1 MINIPI
7 SIGDLFDRISI
18 LEIKL
23 EKIQNKEKLKNIKKE
38 LLLLSNLSVDID
50 VSNIQQRI
58 LELKET
64 NLILWDVEDR
74 IRIKEQNLDFDEQ
87 FIQLARNVYITNDK
101 RSEIKRKINLITNS
115 ELIEEKSYE

>member
-1 MINIPI
+1 MVNIPI
-7 SIGDLFDRISI
+7 SIGELFDRISI

-38 LLLLSNLSVDID
+38 LLLLNNLSSIID
-50 VSNIQQRI
+50 VSNIKHLI
-58 LELKET
+58 IELKET
-64 NLILWDVEDR
+64 NLILWDIEDR
-74 IRIKEQNLDFDEQ
+74 IRIKEQSLQFDEQ

>member
-7 SIGDLFDRISI
+7 SIGELFDRISI

-38 LLLLSNLSVDID
+38 LLLLNNLSADID
-50 VSNIQQRI
+50 TSNTQHLIV
-58 LELKET
+58 ELKET
-64 NLILWDVEDR
+64 NLILWDIEDR
-74 IRIKEQNLDFDEQ
+74 IRIKEQSLQFDEQ
-87 FIQLARNVYITNDK
+87 FIQLARNVYITNDR

>member
-7 SIGDLFDRISI
+7 SIGELFDRISI

-38 LLLLSNLSVDID
+38 LLLLNNISSIID
-50 VSNIQQRI
+50 VSNIQHLI
-58 LELKET
+58 IELKEA
-64 NLILWDVEDR
+64 NLILWDIEDR
-74 IRIKEQNLDFDEQ
+74 IRIKEQYLQFDEQ

-101 RSEIKRKINLITNS
+101 RSEIKRKMNLITNS

>member
-7 SIGDLFDRISI
+7 SIGELFDRISI

-23 EKIQNKEKLKNIKKE
+23 EKIHNKEKLKNVKKE
-38 LLLLSNLSVDID
+38 LLLLNNLSFNIDI
-50 VSNIQQRI
+50 SNIHQLI
-58 LELKET
+58 IELKET

-74 IRIKEQNLDFDEQ
+74 IRIKEQNQNFDEE

>member
-7 SIGDLFDRISI
+7 SIGELFDRISI
-18 LEIKL
+18 LKIKL

-38 LLLLSNLSVDID
+38 LLLLNNLLIDVD
-50 VSNIQQRI
+50 VSNIKYLITQ
-58 LELKET
+58 LKET
-64 NLILWDVEDR
+64 NLILWDTEDK
-74 IRIKEQNLDFDEQ
+74 IRIKERNFEFDEE

-101 RSEIKRKINLITNS
+101 RSEIKRKINLLTNS

>member
-7 SIGDLFDRISI
+7 SIGELFDRISI

-23 EKIQNKEKLKNIKKE
+23 EKIQNKEKLKNVKKE
-38 LLLLSNLSVDID
+38 LLLLNNLLVDID
-50 VSNIQQRI
+50 TSNIQHLI
-58 LELKET
+58 IKLKET
-64 NLILWDVEDR
+64 NLILWDIEDR
-74 IRIKEQNLDFDEQ
+74 IRIKEQSLQFDEQ
-87 FIQLARNVYITNDK
+87 FIQLARSVYITNDK

>member
-7 SIGDLFDRISI
+7 SIGELFDRISI

-38 LLLLSNLSVDID
+38 LLLLNELSSTIAI
-50 VSNIQQRI
+50 SRIQQLI
-58 LELKET
+58 TQLKET
-64 NLILWDVEDR
+64 NLILWDIEDK
-74 IRIKEQNLDFDEQ
+74 IRIKERNFEFDEE
-87 FIQLARNVYITNDK
+87 FIQLARNVYITNDN
-101 RSEIKRKINLITNS
+101 RSEIKRKINVITNS

>member
-7 SIGDLFDRISI
+7 SIGELFDRISI

-23 EKIQNKEKLKNIKKE
+23 EKIQNNEKLKNIKKE
-38 LLLLSNLSVDID
+38 LLLLNNLSADVDT
-50 VSNIQQRI
+50 SNIQHLI
-58 LELKET
+58 IELKT
-64 NLILWDVEDR
+64 INLILWDIEDR
-74 IRIKEQNLDFDEQ
+74 IRIKEQSLQFDEQ
-87 FIQLARNVYITNDK
+87 FIQLARNVYITNDR